1 MAHNRYYTIEAN
13 DPNLDQIAQVIV
25 GDLDTQRY
33 SMDQTKMV
41 IKLHEGDHSE
51 YGFLAQYQEYNHDQI
66 LDILQT
72 AEWTAAP
79 TL

>member
-1 MAHNRYYTIEAN
+1 MAHNRYFTIEAN

-66 LDILQT
+66 LDVMQT
-72 AEWTAAP
+72 SEWTGMP
-79 TL
+79 TR